1 MSRRGFTLLELMV
14 ALVVAGAVVL
24 VAERIFAGT
33 VDTSRAVAESRRA
46 LDHEMNARRL
56 LSSAFGSIEVGSQ
69 GAEFNGQPGSAR
81 FVTWLQSSEGWF
93 ERQSVTF
100 SLERSRVLLRMPGS
114 PPVTV
119 ADDVTSLDLDYLLEP
134 GAESHWVR
142 EWVSP
147 VSAPLAVRV
156 RISGAARP
164 GTRTDTVIYLVK
176 ARG

>member
-14 ALVVAGAVVL
+14 ALGVAGLVVL
-24 VAERIFAGT
+24 VAEHLFAGT
-33 VDTSRAVAESRRA
+33 IDTSRAIADSRRA

-56 LSSAFGSIEVGSQ
+56 LSSAFGSIEVGPQ

-81 FVTWLQSSEGWF
+81 FVTWLQSPDGWF
-93 ERQSVTF
+93 ERRPVMF
-100 SLERSRVLLRMPGS
+100 SLERGRVVLRAPGS
-114 PPVTV
+114 PPVTI

-142 EWVSP
+142 EWISP

-156 RISGAARP
+156 RISGMAGPEMWA
-164 GTRTDTVIYLVK
+164 DTVTYLVK